1 MKIRLTDKH
10 ELNSDEYCC
19 WIEEKR
25 ISKEGNEYGV
35 RVTGYCSTVERLFA
49 DFANKAFMGSKAE
62 SIKDLSDDLEDLKA
76 EMAAMA
82 KGLEAL
88 L

>member
-1 MKIRLTDKH
+1 MKIMLTDRH
-10 ELNSDEYCC
+10 ELNSDNYCC

-25 ISKEGNEYGV
+25 ISKDGKEYGV

-49 DFANKAFMGSKAE
+49 DYANKAFMGSNAE
-62 SIKDLSDDLEDLKA
+62 TIKDLSRDLEDLKT

-88 L
+88 S

>member
-1 MKIRLTDKH
+1 MKIMLTDRH
-10 ELNSDEYCC
+10 ELNSDNYCC

-25 ISKEGNEYGV
+25 ISKDGSEYGV

-49 DFANKAFMGSKAE
+49 DYANKAFMGSTAE
-62 SIKDLSDDLEDLKA
+62 TIKDLNDDLEDLKA